1 MGTTIGTDVS
11 SAASAYASKA
21 QGSEKMQSTEK
32 KSNVTGK
39 TIGEPKL
46 SDKAAKYYEQ
56 LKAKYGNYDFILVS
70 EDQKQNAEA
79 NIGKY
84 VNKDRTV
91 VLINE
96 EKIEKMATDES
107 YRKKYENI
115 LTGAQSQ
122 LQQMATQLKNTP
134 GLKGFGIKVNDN
146 GAASFI
152 AAVDKNATM
161 AAKAQKKRQ
170 AKAAEKKAT
179 EKKKAAKKQEEQRA
193 EKRKEEKRTQS
204 ERLDAIRGG
213 RVDDETDDS
222 YDYEEDIEI
231 VSASSIEEL
240 VKKVQNVTYAAMSD
254 NVRTD
259 AERALGGHIDFK
271 G

>member
-11 SAASAYASKA
+11 SAAGAYASKA
-21 QGSEKMQSTEK
+21 QGSDKMQSTEK
-32 KSNVTGK
+32 KINVTGK

-56 LKAKYGNYDFILVS
+56 LRTKYGNYDFILVS

-96 EKIEKMATDES
+96 EKVERMAADES

-115 LTGAQSQ
+115 LAGAQPQ
-122 LQQMATQLKNTP
+122 LQQMAAQLKDTP
-134 GLKGFGIKVNDN
+134 GLKGFGMKVNDN

-152 AAVDKNATM
+152 AAVDKNATA

-170 AKAAEKKAT
+170 AKAAEKKAA
-179 EKKKAAKKQEEQRA
+179 EKKKAAKEQEEQRA
-193 EKRKEEKRTQS
+193 EKRKEKKRTQS
-204 ERLDAIRGG
+204 EQLDAIRND
-213 RVDDETDDS
+213 RVDDETVDA

-231 VSASSIEEL
+231 VSAGSIEEL
-240 VKKVQNVTYAAMSD
+240 VKKVWNVAYAAMSD
-254 NVRTD
+254 NVRTA

>member
-1 MGTTIGTDVS
+1 
-11 SAASAYASKA
+11 
-21 QGSEKMQSTEK
+21 
-32 KSNVTGK
+32 
-39 TIGEPKL
+39 
-46 SDKAAKYYEQ
+46 
-56 LKAKYGNYDFILVS
+56 
-70 EDQKQNAEA
+70 
-79 NIGKY
+79 
-84 VNKDRTV
+84 
-91 VLINE
+91 
-96 EKIEKMATDES
+96 
-107 YRKKYENI
+107 
-115 LTGAQSQ
+115 
-122 LQQMATQLKNTP
+122 
-134 GLKGFGIKVNDN
+134 
-146 GAASFI
+146 
-152 AAVDKNATM
+152 M